1 VIGPL
6 LTTYVD
12 AIRSGP
18 LVLVVLARRPE
29 VVASREAART
39 KVAYNDEA
47 AITALHA
54 VLSQETPRIGLWI
67 DTSVQSPDETV
78 DEIMRRGPTEGRLD

>member
-1 VIGPL
+1 
-6 LTTYVD
+6 
-12 AIRSGP
+12 
-18 LVLVVLARRPE
+18 
-29 VVASREAART
+29 
-39 KVAYNDEA
+39 VAYNDEV